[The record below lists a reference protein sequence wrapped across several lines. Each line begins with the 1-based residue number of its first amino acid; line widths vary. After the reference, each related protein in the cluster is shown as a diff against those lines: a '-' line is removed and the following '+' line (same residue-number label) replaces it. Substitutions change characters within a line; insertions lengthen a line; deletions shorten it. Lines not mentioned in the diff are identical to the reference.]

1 MVFTPKE
8 IRDLEEFIKI
18 SEHALECR
26 VVKLEDKG
34 IAKVKARTRRYLY
47 TIKIPLNNLDDFL
60 KKLRCQNIRFIE

>member
-8 IRDLEEFIKI
+8 IKDTEEFIKI
-18 SEHALECR
+18 SEYALECR
-26 VVKLEDKG
+26 VVRLEDRG

-47 TIKIPLNNLDDFL
+47 TIKIPLNSLDEFL